1 VKIGV
6 YGGTFDPI
14 HVAHLIIAEHARQ
27 ELALDKLLIMP
38 CSLPPHKEPG
48 KTSAA
53 QHRYQMV
60 RLAIAGNP
68 YLDVSDL
75 EMQRKGKSFTVI
87 TLQALTKLYQLDAS
101 QLFLIIGA
109 DNLVDIRTWRKPEK
123 IFSQSTVVV
132 AVRPHY
138 QPAEDLPAFAR
149 NYVHLQ
155 TPLMELSST
164 LVRNLVREKKSIKYL
179 VPWAVEE
186 YIEQNH
192 LYS

>member
-60 RLAIAGNP
+60 RLAIAGNSF
-68 YLDVSDL
+68 LDVSDL

-101 QLFLIIGA
+101 RLFLIIGA

-132 AVRPHY
+132 AGRPHY

-149 NYVHLQ
+149 NYYLLQ